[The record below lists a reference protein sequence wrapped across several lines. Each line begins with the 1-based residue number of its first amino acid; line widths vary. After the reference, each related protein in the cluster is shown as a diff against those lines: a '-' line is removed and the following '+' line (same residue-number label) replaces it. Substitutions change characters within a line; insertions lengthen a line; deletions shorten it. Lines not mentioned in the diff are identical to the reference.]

1 MYDPLSALH
10 EEVGVTFRSDW
21 LLVDQAMID
30 RFAEATRDRQF
41 IHVDPARAA
50 QTPFGGT
57 IAHGFLTLSL
67 LSCLQES
74 IPRPVMGSIKMA
86 MNCGFDR
93 IRFIVPVPSG
103 SKIRL
108 AYTLTH
114 IEEKAPHTFQLTHD
128 AEVEIEGA
136 EKLALKAAWI
146 TRLVF

>member
-1 MYDPLSALH
+1 MYNPMSGLR

-21 LLVDQAMID
+21 LLVDQATID
-30 RFAEATRDRQF
+30 SFAEATRDRQF

-74 IPRPVMGSIKMA
+74 IPRPLMGSIKMA
-86 MNCGFDR
+86 MNYGFDR
-93 IRFIVPVPSG
+93 VRFIAPVPSG
-103 SKIRL
+103 SRIRL
-108 AYTLTH
+108 ASTLTH
-114 IEEKAPHTFQLTHD
+114 IEEKAPLTFQLTHD
-128 AEVEIEGA
+128 TEVEIKGVG
-136 EKLALKAAWI
+136 KPALKAAWI